1 MSSTHCLIPY
11 LMHHMQRAVRCP
23 MQALRSL
30 VAPDML
36 GHQLLLQKGVVPGLV
51 NLIRPQHL
59 TALASHSARAGNPGH
74 SPRGRTVPGCVAA
87 ILQEAILHA
96 QPAMLR
102 DIYQVHLSHLC
113 AHLIS

>member
-1 MSSTHCLIPY
+1 M
-11 LMHHMQRAVRCP
+11 MHHMQREVRCP

-36 GHQLLLQKGVVPGLV
+36 GHQLLMQRGLVPGLV
-51 NLIRPQHL
+51 SLIRPQHL
-59 TALASHSARAGNPGH
+59 TALAEWEARTGNPGH

-102 DIYQVHLSHLC
+102 DTYQVHL
-113 AHLIS
+113 